1 VKALSL
7 ILSIGGLLVAL
18 VASIGLL
25 VVAFRVSIGWFIV
38 CFLPFGKLV
47 FSLVHWSEARGAVT
61 AYFVGVV
68 IVLAGFAIAPDI
80 YRQTDN
86 RSSPRVVRPEKSGTA
101 PTPFVPVNTVV
112 SREERITVL
121 QARLA
126 QGSADLNA
134 LYRELS
140 ARRAALKPGDE
151 KALADYNGEA
161 ARYAAKLEST
171 RKDKAELDDL
181 MAKLH

>member
-1 VKALSL
+1 VEALSL
-7 ILSIGGLLVAL
+7 TLSIGGLLVAI
-18 VASIGLL
+18 VASIGLF

-47 FSLVHWSEARGAVT
+47 FSLVHWSEARGAVK
-61 AYFVGVV
+61 AYFVGLAMM
-68 IVLAGFAIAPDI
+68 LAGFAIAPEI
-80 YRQTDN
+80 YKN
-86 RSSPRVVRPEKSGTA
+86 VENGSSPRGVRPERTRNA
-101 PTPFVPVNTVV
+101 PPPSAPDNSVV

-126 QGSADLNA
+126 KDTSDLNA

-151 KALADYNGEA
+151 KALVDYNSEA
-161 ARYAAKLEST
+161 ARYSAKLEST
-171 RKDKAELDDL
+171 RKDKAELDEL